1 MAASP
6 TKFASAAAS
15 DQGNV
20 RGNNEDRVYANDA
33 RGTYAVVDGMG
44 GHEAGEHAAEIAVE
58 HIRARLERQ
67 AGTAEQRLRE
77 AIALANNAIYEAA
90 EEHPEWSGM
99 ACVLTAAVVEDGHAT
114 VGHVGDSRLYRIR
127 RGAIE
132 KVTSDHSPVGER
144 EDAGELSEAEAMTH
158 PRRNEV
164 FRDVGSQVRTP
175 DEEDFIE
182 IRRVPFE
189 PDAAL
194 LLCSDGLSD
203 AIPSATILEIVERN
217 AGQRE
222 RAAGE
227 LIRAATQTGRD
238 NVSVVLVEGEQ
249 FGKHSK
255 PVANHVKP
263 AQRNSSL
270 LPALAL
276 LIGLALGGGAVWWW
290 LNTHPA
296 PAVERSHETLIAPP
310 AMIATALASSKSGD
324 TLLLAPG
331 TYDGDISLK
340 DGVTIEGQR
349 PGEAI
354 INGSVSA
361 SGLERAR
368 LEGATVRGPV
378 RIASSDVA
386 LVDDELGGGVS
397 VSGNARGV
405 IAGCKVRNANGPAIR
420 IAGTAVPL
428 IDENT
433 IERGAA
439 PALELRSSLRPVV
452 RNNVFTGAGTA
463 EPIWFERADPS
474 VVDSN
479 FVPGWTSKDKHPKFK
494 LIPPEQQP

>member
-1 MAASP
+1 MADSP

-58 HIRARLERQ
+58 RIRARLERQ
-67 AGTAEQRLRE
+67 SGTAEQRLRE

-90 EEHPEWSGM
+90 EEHPEWAGM

-203 AIPSATILEIVERN
+203 AIPSAKILEIVERN

-222 RAAGE
+222 RAADE

-238 NVSVVLVEGEQ
+238 NVSVVLVEGER
-249 FGKHSK
+249 FGRH
-255 PVANHVKP
+255 AGKP
-263 AQRNSSL
+263 AGPNPVL
-270 LPALAL
+270 LSALAL
-276 LIGLALGGGAVWWW
+276 LIGMAIGGGAVWWW
-290 LNTHPA
+290 MNAHPVPA
-296 PAVERSHETLIAPP
+296 PVERPHETLVSPP
-310 AMIATALASSKSGD
+310 KTLAAVLASSQSGD
-324 TLLLAPG
+324 TLVLAPG

-361 SGLERAR
+361 SVLERAR
-368 LEGATVRGPV
+368 IEGVTVRGPV

-420 IAGTAVPL
+420 VAGAAAPL
-428 IDENT
+428 IEANT
-433 IERGAA
+433 IERGTS

-452 RNNVFTGAGTA
+452 RNNVFTGLGPA
-463 EPIWFERADPS
+463 EPIWSERADPS

-479 FVPGWTSKDKHPKFK
+479 FFPGWTSKHAKVK
-494 LIPPEQQP
+494 LIAPEQQP